1 MVANITYDSTYAHVL
16 TISYERSLLPMK
28 KRAPKP
34 PTAPGVWLSDTWALE
49 TAALVLS
56 IVSLI
61 AIITL
66 LSIYDGKPQFSFGFL
81 NLNTVIAILATAFR
95 IGFMVPVGEALA
107 QWKWLWFSKKA
118 RPLSDFDSIDDASR
132 GSRGAMLLL
141 WETKGW
147 SLTAIGAWI
156 AILSLATEPFI
167 QQLVTFRDIVVF
179 EDSRSVRI
187 PFAQR
192 WSGGTQTGLDPPHIS
207 TSNPTGMYSA
217 RRCYF

>member
-1 MVANITYDSTYAHVL
+1 MYTL
-16 TISYERSLLPMK
+16 TLIVEHEESQFAMPKGAS
-28 KRAPKP
+28 KP
-34 PTAPGVWLSDTWALE
+34 PRAPGVWLSDTWALE
-49 TAALVLS
+49 IAALVLS

-61 AIITL
+61 AIIIL

-118 RPLSDFDSIDDASR
+118 RPLGDFDSIDDASR
-132 GSRGAMLLL
+132 GSRGALLLL

-147 SLTAIGAWI
+147 SLTAVGAWI

-167 QQLVTFRDIVVF
+167 QQLVTFRDTVVF
-179 EDSRSVRI
+179 EDSPSVRI
-187 PFAQR
+187 PFA
-192 WSGGTQTGLDPPHIS
+192 
-207 TSNPTGMYSA
+207 
-217 RRCYF
+217 

>member
-1 MVANITYDSTYAHVL
+1 MPKGVS
-16 TISYERSLLPMK
+16 K
-28 KRAPKP
+28 APK
-34 PTAPGVWLSDTWALE
+34 APGVWLSDTWALE
-49 TAALVLS
+49 VAALVLS

-61 AIITL
+61 AIIIL

-118 RPLSDFDSIDDASR
+118 RPLGDFDSIDDASR
-132 GSRGAMLLL
+132 GSRGALLLL

-147 SLTAIGAWI
+147 SLTAIGAWV

-167 QQLVTFRDIVVF
+167 QQLVSFRNTVVF
-179 EDSRSVRI
+179 EDSPSVQV
-187 PFAQR
+187 PFAQK
-192 WSGGTQTGLDPPHIS
+192 WSGGDEDGSSPSDIFS
-207 TSNPTGMYSA
+207 SNPGLRPLVFSK
-217 RRCYF
+217 RCLRP